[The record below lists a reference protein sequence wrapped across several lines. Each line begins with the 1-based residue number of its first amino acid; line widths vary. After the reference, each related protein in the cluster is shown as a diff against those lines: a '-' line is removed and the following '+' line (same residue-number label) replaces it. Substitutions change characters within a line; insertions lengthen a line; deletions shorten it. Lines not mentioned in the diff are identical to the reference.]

1 MRGAAA
7 VYCEDTRNTLKLM
20 NHFEIKKTLISCHE
34 HNEEQRANEIA
45 ERVRGGEAIAFVSDA
60 GRPGSVIRAAVLS
73 GFLLKTISRLRCSR
87 RKCRFDGVGN
97 ERASDGVVIF
107 LRLYS
112 PQRC

>member
-1 MRGAAA
+1 MENKKIPAKLYLCATPIGNLEDITLRCLRILRGADA

-60 GRPGSVIRAAVLS
+60 GMPEI
-73 GFLLKTISRLRCSR
+73 
-87 RKCRFDGVGN
+87 
-97 ERASDGVVIF
+97 
-107 LRLYS
+107 
-112 PQRC
+112 